1 MNILEVNDYLILL
14 VLWSHIMAVTVW
26 IGGNLFFLLVLRPV
40 MRLGGAS
47 SNFAARIGQSFKELV
62 EISLWVLIIT
72 GVILI
77 FDRLTVLGS
86 ITYGLVLAIKLI
98 LFSFMAIIAYALG
111 KRTNNA
117 VTPYAGRWQDIMP
130 KWLWKYLKEA
140 QAIIER
146 FTSPTN
152 VLSALGPII
161 VLISILLRI
170 IAEK

>member
-1 MNILEVNDYLILL
+1 MNIMDINDYLILL
-14 VLWSHIMAVTVW
+14 VLWVHIMAVTVW

-40 MRLGGAS
+40 IRLGGNS
-47 SNFAARIGQSFKELV
+47 PNFGARIGQTFKEIV

-86 ITYGLVLAIKLI
+86 TTYGIILAIKLF
-98 LFSFMAIIAYALG
+98 LFTAMAIIAYALG
-111 KRTNNA
+111 KRTTNTA
-117 VTPYAGRWQDIMP
+117 TPYGVHWRDIMP
-130 KWLWKYLKEA
+130 NWLWKYLKGI
-140 QAIIER
+140 QDFIER

>member
-1 MNILEVNDYLILL
+1 MSIMEVNDYLILL
-14 VLWSHIMAVTVW
+14 VLWAHIMAVTVW
-26 IGGNLFFLLVLRPV
+26 IGGNLFFLFVLRPV
-40 MRLGGAS
+40 MRLGGS
-47 SNFAARIGQSFKELV
+47 SPSFGARIGQLFKEMV
-62 EISLWVLIIT
+62 EISLLVLIIT

-86 ITYGLVLAIKLI
+86 NTYGLILAIKLF

-111 KRTNNA
+111 KRTNTT
-117 VTPYAGRWQDIMP
+117 TPYASRWRDIMP
-130 KWLWKYLKEA
+130 NWLWKGLKGT
-140 QAIIER
+140 QAVMER
-146 FTSPTN
+146 FISPTN